1 MDMSKISAGK
11 DLPHDFNVVIE
22 IPAQSDPVKYE
33 VDKES
38 GALLVDRFI
47 GTSMRYPANYGFI
60 PQTLGDDGDP
70 VDVCVITPFPLLA
83 GSVIRCRPLGMLL
96 MEDES
101 GGDMK
106 MLAVPVQKLM
116 DAVRKAA
123 KKDPRLLSLSSFK
136 LFDLYKPQDGANV
149 GKKSLAFNMLLQRPD
164 AQLSEEEADEA
175 VAAVVKALAKEG
187 AVLRD

>member
-96 MEDES
+96 MDCLLYTS
-101 GGDMK
+101 
-106 MLAVPVQKLM
+106 
-116 DAVRKAA
+116 DA
-123 KKDPRLLSLSSFK
+123 
-136 LFDLYKPQDGANV
+136 
-149 GKKSLAFNMLLQRPD
+149 
-164 AQLSEEEADEA
+164 AD
-175 VAAVVKALAKEG
+175 
-187 AVLRD
+187 D

>member
-1 MDMSKISAGK
+1 MDMSKISAGR
-11 DLPHDFNVVIE
+11 DLPHDFNCVIE

-101 GGDMK
+101 GGDNK
-106 MLAVPVQKLM
+106 VNSIEDVPEDFLAQIRHFFEHYKDLE
-116 DAVRKAA
+116 KGKWA
-123 KKDPRLLSLSSFK
+123 KVSGWTGP
-136 LFDLYKPQDGANV
+136 
-149 GKKSLAFNMLLQRPD
+149 
-164 AQLSEEEADEA
+164 EEACKVIMDGVEA
-175 VAAVVKALAKEG
+175 YKKAE
-187 AVLRD
+187 

>member
-1 MDMSKISAGK
+1 MDMRKISAGK

-175 VAAVVKALAKEG
+175 VAAVVEALAKEG

>member
-60 PQTLGDDGDP
+60 RYHQRLIKR
-70 VDVCVITPFPLLA
+70 C
-83 GSVIRCRPLGMLL
+83 IRKHSLKISPSGKCRGL
-96 MEDES
+96 
-101 GGDMK
+101 
-106 MLAVPVQKLM
+106 
-116 DAVRKAA
+116 
-123 KKDPRLLSLSSFK
+123 
-136 LFDLYKPQDGANV
+136 
-149 GKKSLAFNMLLQRPD
+149 
-164 AQLSEEEADEA
+164 
-175 VAAVVKALAKEG
+175 
-187 AVLRD
+187 

>member
-70 VDVCVITPFPLLA
+70 VDVCVITPFPMLA

-175 VAAVVKALAKEG
+175 VAAVVEALAKEG

>member
-149 GKKSLAFNMLLQRPD
+149 GTKSLAFNMVLQRPD

-175 VAAVVKALAKEG
+175 VAAVVEALAKEG

>member
-106 MLAVPVQKLM
+106 MLAVPVQKLTPRYNRSRPSM
-116 DAVRKAA
+116 MFLKIILLRSATSLNTTKIWKKASGLRYPA
-123 KKDPRLLSLSSFK
+123 GQVLKKPAR
-136 LFDLYKPQDGANV
+136 
-149 GKKSLAFNMLLQRPD
+149 
-164 AQLSEEEADEA
+164 
-175 VAAVVKALAKEG
+175 
-187 AVLRD
+187 

>member
-22 IPAQSDPVKYE
+22 NPRTERPRPKYE

-70 VDVCVITPFPLLA
+70 VDVCVITPFPHCGRLRNPLPSA
-83 GSVIRCRPLGMLL
+83 LGMLL

-106 MLAVPVQKLM
+106 MLAVPVQKLTPRYNKIQTI
-116 DAVRKAA
+116 DDVPEDYLAQIRHFFEHYKDLEKGKWA
-123 KKDPRLLSLSSFK
+123 KVSGWTGP
-136 LFDLYKPQDGANV
+136 
-149 GKKSLAFNMLLQRPD
+149 
-164 AQLSEEEADEA
+164 EEACKVIMKGVEA
-175 VAAVVKALAKEG
+175 YNNAK
-187 AVLRD
+187 

>member
-106 MLAVPVQKLM
+106 MLAVPVQKLTLRYNKIQTI
-116 DAVRKAA
+116 DDVPEDYLAQIRHFFEHYTDLEKGKWA
-123 KKDPRLLSLSSFK
+123 KVSGWTGP
-136 LFDLYKPQDGANV
+136 
-149 GKKSLAFNMLLQRPD
+149 
-164 AQLSEEEADEA
+164 EEACKVIMKGVEA
-175 VAAVVKALAKEG
+175 YNNAK
-187 AVLRD
+187 

>member
-1 MDMSKISAGK
+1 MDMSKISAGR
-11 DLPHDFNVVIE
+11 DLPHDFNCVIE

-96 MEDES
+96 MT
-101 GGDMK
+101 
-106 MLAVPVQKLM
+106 
-116 DAVRKAA
+116 
-123 KKDPRLLSLSSFK
+123 
-136 LFDLYKPQDGANV
+136 
-149 GKKSLAFNMLLQRPD
+149 
-164 AQLSEEEADEA
+164 
-175 VAAVVKALAKEG
+175 
-187 AVLRD
+187 

>member
-164 AQLSEEEADEA
+164 DQLSEEEADEA
-175 VAAVVKALAKEG
+175 VAAVVEALAKEG

>member
-11 DLPHDFNVVIE
+11 DLPHTFNVVIE

-106 MLAVPVQKLM
+106 MLAVPVQKLTPRYNKIQTI
-116 DAVRKAA
+116 DDVILLRSATSLNTTKIWKKASGLRYPA
-123 KKDPRLLSLSSFK
+123 GQVLKKPAR
-136 LFDLYKPQDGANV
+136 
-149 GKKSLAFNMLLQRPD
+149 
-164 AQLSEEEADEA
+164 
-175 VAAVVKALAKEG
+175 
-187 AVLRD
+187 

>member
-70 VDVCVITPFPLLA
+70 VDVCVITPFPLPSA
-83 GSVIRCRPLGMLL
+83 RHAPDGRRKRRRHEDACSSGS
-96 MEDES
+96 
-101 GGDMK
+101 
-106 MLAVPVQKLM
+106 
-116 DAVRKAA
+116 
-123 KKDPRLLSLSSFK
+123 
-136 LFDLYKPQDGANV
+136 
-149 GKKSLAFNMLLQRPD
+149 
-164 AQLSEEEADEA
+164 EADS
-175 VAAVVKALAKEG
+175 ALQQDSDH
-187 AVLRD
+187 R